1 MYHPLEKRTAHTPC
15 ISLLADL
22 QCSTAATE
30 MAGQVAGSCL
40 LCVGV
45 VFKDVVST
53 CLHYPVEDQE
63 NRAVRQH
70 WRIGG
75 NAANSSTV
83 LSLIGREAELLA
95 TLGAGSDAE

>member
-1 MYHPLEKRTAHTPC
+1 
-15 ISLLADL
+15 
-22 QCSTAATE
+22 
-30 MAGQVAGSCL
+30 MAGPVAGSCL

-83 LSLIGREAELLA
+83 LSLIGTEAELLA